1 MTRTKNDTDSRVNRG
16 GGWHNGEPSWVR
28 AASRDARVPAGRSG
42 DIGFRTSLPVRQPVT
57 HTKGLAP

>member
-28 AASRDARVPAGRSG
+28 AASRYSFVPAYRFGN
-42 DIGFRTSLPVRQPVT
+42 IGFRTA
-57 HTKGLAP
+57 LAGKMKR